1 MNFLFNS
8 KISKSCSTS
17 CEIQHGK
24 DPNDLPDVKLE
35 TYETGPN
42 AITAACT
49 GPDEGLTAV
58 KRSRLHFSAGAD
70 IDFIDTNQDLE
81 LDIRK
86 SSITTKPKQ
95 FSRFRSDQN
104 ANKPFTRPRK
114 GSKSHEQQQEA
125 IGADIK
131 NEKAT
136 INVIVSLVST
146 TTTVKSMDTTKS
158 KIEKSLKLTTGDLNR
173 NSGVT
178 TEGVTLISNSKE
190 ILPNGISNDV
200 CLKDVEKSNGCSEI
214 NATEAA
220 TVAGVSNWKQE
231 HDHAYGMAVSLYEKN
246 FITQEQAGN
255 PIADC
260 FGLVVRGNS
269 AALAI
274 ADGVNWGNFCWN
286 LKVFQTSDEC
296 IVKR

>member
-1 MNFLFNS
+1 M
-8 KISKSCSTS
+8 
-17 CEIQHGK
+17 
-24 DPNDLPDVKLE
+24 
-35 TYETGPN
+35 TG
-42 AITAACT
+42 
-49 GPDEGLTAV
+49 V
-58 KRSRLHFSAGAD
+58 KRSRLHLSAGPD

-86 SSITTKPKQ
+86 SAITTKPKQ
-95 FSRFRSDQN
+95 FSRFRADQN
-104 ANKPFTRPRK
+104 ANKPFTRSRK

-125 IGADIK
+125 MGADVK

-158 KIEKSLKLTTGDLNR
+158 KIETSLKLSGGDLNR
-173 NSGVT
+173 NSSVDS
-178 TEGVTLISNSKE
+178 EGVTLLSNSKE
-190 ILPNGISNDV
+190 TLPNRISNDIS
-200 CLKDVEKSNGCSEI
+200 LKEMEQSNECSVI
-214 NATEAA
+214 NSMETAI
-220 TVAGVSNWKQE
+220 VAGVSNWKQE

-246 FITQEQAGN
+246 FITKDPAGN

-274 ADGVNWGNFCWN
+274 ADGVNWGNF
-286 LKVFQTSDEC
+286 D
-296 IVKR
+296 